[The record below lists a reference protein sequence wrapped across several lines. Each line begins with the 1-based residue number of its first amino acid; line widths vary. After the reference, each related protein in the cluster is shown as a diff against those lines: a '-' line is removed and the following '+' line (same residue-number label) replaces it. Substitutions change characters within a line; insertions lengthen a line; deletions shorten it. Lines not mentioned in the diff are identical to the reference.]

1 MVILNLL
8 YMVQEIRRLRE
19 NDYSNLYPKVR
30 VQKEGQVKDE
40 RNVA

>member
-8 YMVQEIRRLRE
+8 YMGQEIRRLRE
-19 NDYSNLYPKVR
+19 RDYLNLYQKVW